1 MENEL
6 IDTILQRMQ
15 SFLNYAQ
22 TLKLRE
28 ILNEV
33 LVPVED
39 SKANYSNEE
48 LFKAFLNAKHLEG
61 LTDRSLIYYKQQLIY
76 IFKDLKKNV
85 LETTTRDLREFLS
98 KYQIENNVNNVTLNN
113 VRRVL
118 NSFFTWLENENYIFK
133 SPMRRIHNIKTDKI
147 IKQPFDLRS
156 INKMREY
163 AKKEPRDLAII
174 DLLLSTGMRVGE
186 LVLLNKKD
194 LDFNKKQCKV
204 FGKGRKERICF
215 FDERAKESL
224 QNYLKTR
231 TDKEEALFV
240 NLNGE
245 PKRRITIEAVGNH
258 IRVIGR
264 RCGIEKAHP
273 HRFRRT
279 LATMALDKGMP
290 LEQVQ
295 KLLGHEEIGTTL
307 IYANVKE
314 ANVKKTY
321 RKIFDKDKDPQ
332 QEVS

>member
-39 SKANYSNEE
+39 SKVNYSNEE

-61 LTDRSLIYYKQQLIY
+61 LTERSLTYYKQELIY

-85 LETTTRDLREFLS
+85 LEITTKDLRNFLS
-98 KYQIENNVNNVTLNN
+98 KYQANNNVNNVTLNN

-147 IKQPFDLRS
+147 IKQPFDLKA

-163 AKKEPRDLAII
+163 AKKEPRNLAII

-186 LVLLNKKD
+186 LVLLNRKD

-215 FDERAKESL
+215 FDERAKKSL

-231 TDKEEALFV
+231 MDKEEALFV
-240 NLNGE
+240 NLRGNN
-245 PKRRITIEAVGNH
+245 KTRINIGSIATC
-258 IRVIGR
+258 IRQIGR
-264 RCGIEKAHP
+264 KCGIEKAHP

>member
-33 LVPVED
+33 LVPIKD
-39 SKANYSNEE
+39 SKINYSNEE

-61 LTDRSLIYYKQQLIY
+61 LTDRSLTYYKQELVY
-76 IFKDLKKNV
+76 IFKDLKKSV

-163 AKKEPRDLAII
+163 AKKVPRDLAII

-194 LDFNKKQCKV
+194 LDLNKKQCKV

-245 PKRRITIEAVGNH
+245 QKRRITIEAVGNH

-321 RKIFDKDKDPQ
+321 RKIFDKDKET

>member
-39 SKANYSNEE
+39 SKVNYSNDD
-48 LFKAFLNAKHLEG
+48 LFKAFLKAKHLEG
-61 LTDRSLIYYKQQLIY
+61 LTDRSLTYYKQQLIY

-85 LETTTRDLREFLS
+85 IETTTKDLREFLS
-98 KYQIENNVNNVTLNN
+98 NYQANNNVNNVTLNN

-215 FDERAKESL
+215 FDERTKESL

>member
-39 SKANYSNEE
+39 SKENYSNEE

-61 LTDRSLIYYKQQLIY
+61 LTDRSLTYYKQELIY
-76 IFKDLKKNV
+76 IFKDLKKSV

-98 KYQIENNVNNVTLNN
+98 KYQANNNVNNVTLNN

-147 IKQPFDLRS
+147 IKQPFDLKA

-163 AKKEPRDLAII
+163 AQKVPRNLAII

-194 LDFNKKQCKV
+194 LDFTKKQCKV

-215 FDERAKESL
+215 F
-224 QNYLKTR
+224 NIT
-231 TDKEEALFV
+231 
-240 NLNGE
+240 E
-245 PKRRITIEAVGNH
+245 PTH
-258 IRVIGR
+258 
-264 RCGIEKAHP
+264 
-273 HRFRRT
+273 
-279 LATMALDKGMP
+279 
-290 LEQVQ
+290 
-295 KLLGHEEIGTTL
+295 
-307 IYANVKE
+307 
-314 ANVKKTY
+314 
-321 RKIFDKDKDPQ
+321 
-332 QEVS
+332 

>member
-39 SKANYSNEE
+39 SKINYSNEE

-61 LTDRSLIYYKQQLIY
+61 LTDRSLTYYKQELVY
-76 IFKDLKKNV
+76 IFKDLKKSV

-245 PKRRITIEAVGNH
+245 QKRRITIEAVGNH

-314 ANVKKTY
+314 VNVKKTY

>member
-39 SKANYSNEE
+39 SKVNYSNEE

-61 LTDRSLIYYKQQLIY
+61 LTDRSLTYYKQQLIY

-245 PKRRITIEAVGNH
+245 QKRRITIEAVGNH

>member
-39 SKANYSNEE
+39 SKKNYSNEE

-61 LTDRSLIYYKQQLIY
+61 LTDRSLTYYKQELAY
-76 IFKDLKKNV
+76 IFKDLKKSV

-194 LDFNKKQCKV
+194 LDLNKKQCKV

-279 LATMALDKGMP
+279 LATMALDRGMP

-321 RKIFDKDKDPQ
+321 RKLFDKDKDPQ